1 MSGLLTA
8 AVAAVAVLF
17 AVLMVAEQRRWR
29 AYQRASQELADRT
42 NMARPAE
49 VAGRADTST
58 IGGLTVP
65 IEHSN
70 HDGQRGAA

>member
-1 MSGLLTA
+1 MTVVTVA
-8 AVAAVAVLF
+8 VMVVAALFVL
-17 AVLMVAEQRRWR
+17 LMIAEQRRWR
-29 AYQRASQELADRT
+29 RYQRASQELADRT
-42 NMARPAE
+42 NATRPAE

-58 IGGLTVP
+58 NGGLTVP

>member
-42 NMARPAE
+42 NATRPAE

-58 IGGLTVP
+58 NGGLEMHMEDISV
-65 IEHSN
+65 N
-70 HDGQRGAA
+70 GRAA